1 MKGRYTMNKITV
13 KALEELESL
22 GSALTIEG
30 LTDEAIPDF
39 LDWIKKYTPILKEDV
54 YITKG
59 ATMNKVLNLT
69 GNNAYPDDLTIVSVR
84 LEDMQNSS
92 AIIMPRFAISARWLD
107 DIINNNLMRE
117 RGNSQEGK
125 TYE

>member
-1 MKGRYTMNKITV
+1 MNKIYV
-13 KALEELESL
+13 KTLKELEAL

-30 LTDEAIPDF
+30 LADEAIPDF
-39 LDWIKKYTPILKEDV
+39 LNWIKKHTPILKEDV

-69 GNNAYPDDLTIVSVR
+69 GDNAYSDDLTIVSVR
-84 LEDMQNSS
+84 LEDMQNSMAV
-92 AIIMPRFAISARWLD
+92 AIPRFAVDARWLD

-117 RGNSQEGK
+117 RGNE
-125 TYE
+125 TDEDEEDY

>member
-1 MKGRYTMNKITV
+1 MNKIFV
-13 KALEELESL
+13 KNLEELKAL
-22 GSALTIEG
+22 GSALTMEG
-30 LTDEAIPDF
+30 LIDEAIPDF

-69 GNNAYPDDLTIVSVR
+69 GDNAYLDDLTIVSVR
-84 LEDMQNSS
+84 LEDMQNPN
-92 AIIMPRFAISARWLD
+92 AVILPRFAVGARWLD

-117 RGNSQEGK
+117 RDNSTDDDE
-125 TYE
+125 EDD

>member
-1 MKGRYTMNKITV
+1 MNKITV
-13 KALEELESL
+13 KNLEGLKAL

-30 LTDEAIPDF
+30 LADEAIPDF
-39 LDWIKKYTPILKEDV
+39 LDWIRKYTPILKEDV

-69 GNNAYPDDLTIVSVR
+69 GDNAYSDDLTIVSVR
-84 LEDMQNSS
+84 LEDMQNSM
-92 AIIMPRFAISARWLD
+92 AVTMPRFVVGARWLD

-117 RGNSQEGK
+117 RDSK
-125 TYE
+125 TEV

>member
-1 MKGRYTMNKITV
+1 MNKITV
-13 KALEELESL
+13 KTLKELKSL

-30 LTDEAIPDF
+30 ITDETIPDF
-39 LDWIKKYTPILKEDV
+39 LDWIKKYTPIAKEDV

-59 ATMNKVLNLT
+59 ATMNELLNLT

-84 LEDMQNSS
+84 LDDMQNPN
-92 AIIMPRFAISARWLD
+92 AVILPRFAIGARWLD

-117 RGNSQEGK
+117 RKRHGGLI
-125 TYE
+125 

>member
-1 MKGRYTMNKITV
+1 MNKITV
-13 KALEELESL
+13 KTLKELKTL

-84 LEDMQNSS
+84 LDDMQNSS
-92 AIIMPRFAISARWLD
+92 AIIMPRFAIGARWLD

-117 RGNSQEGK
+117 RKRHGGLI
-125 TYE
+125 